1 MKKRITVW
9 ILMLV
14 MLLAQCT
21 AAQAAKFTTWNKGT
35 ILTDPI
41 AYFGS
46 DRYRVSRIWDD
57 TGANFS
63 WNWIAYAFYSNGKNT
78 QSQDGY
84 EYAKKLEAT
93 GFFEII
99 EETSKQDRWE
109 LRYIGKEKSFKAA
122 KSGDTQFKWHVL
134 VLANADDELRVLLV
148 DGFSFDALD
157 PKGPVVKP
165 TAKPTPKPTKKPV
178 SSCDVCGGTR
188 KCPDC
193 GGDNW
198 VTRWKWVYVKGS
210 PESRQVTEI
219 CNGRWCYGGACL
231 KCHND

>member
-1 MKKRITVW
+1 
-9 ILMLV
+9 MLV

-41 AYFGS
+41 TYFGS
-46 DRYRVSRIWDD
+46 DRYRFTYAKDD
-57 TGANFS
+57 TGASFS
-63 WNWIAYAFYSNGKNT
+63 WNWVAYMFSSKGKNT

-99 EETSKQDRWE
+99 EETSEKDRWE
-109 LRYIGKEKSFKAA
+109 MRYIGKDKKFKAA

-134 VLANADDELRVLLV
+134 ILANAGTNNEFRVLLV
-148 DGFSFDALD
+148 DGFRFDALD
-157 PKGPVVKP
+157 PDGPAVKP
-165 TAKPTPKPTKKPV
+165 TAKPTKKPTPKPTKKPV

-231 KCHND
+231 KCHDD